1 MSAVLE
7 REELTSDDIFGDVVQ
22 EKFSKI
28 RQACRAGMI
37 ERDGEIDC
45 VLTALIANEHV
56 LLVGD
61 PGLGKS
67 MLADAIVAAI
77 DGNKFEV
84 LCNKYTTP
92 EEINGPVSITAMRR
106 DEYRRVTANKLPEAH
121 VAFLDEIF
129 KASSAI
135 LNTVLKL
142 LNERKFV
149 NGPDIIDCPLQM
161 CIAASNEWGDG
172 EGGKELSALFDR
184 FLFRRQV
191 HRIMDPRNVE
201 RLLWSPSLNIKIP
214 CMLTPIEV
222 DKARSD
228 AMSLPWSD
236 AAKVAFQQVLSALRA
251 EAITPGDRR
260 LRKSV
265 KATQAF
271 AYLAGATQVLPDH
284 LEILADVLWDDPAT
298 QMKEAAKII
307 GKVANPAGLVVN
319 QLLSE
324 AQQVINKVNVK
335 DMTEATVAI
344 KKLTELYKKADSLD
358 GAKTPGTRAC
368 DAATHLKQQLTQ
380 LKIRMVEA
388 V

>member
-7 REELTSDDIFGDVVQ
+7 REELATDDIFGDVVQ
-22 EKFSKI
+22 EKFAKV
-28 RQACRAGMI
+28 RQACRDGMI

-77 DGNKFEV
+77 DGEKYEV

-92 EEINGPVSITAMRR
+92 EEVIGPVSINAMRR
-106 DEYRRVTANKLPEAH
+106 DEYRRVTAHKLPEAH

-135 LNTVLKL
+135 LNVLLKL

-149 NGPDIIDCPLQM
+149 NGPDVIDCPLQM

-172 EGGKELSALFDR
+172 EGGKELAALFDR

-191 HRIMDPRNVE
+191 HRIMDPRNME
-201 RLLWSPSLNIKIP
+201 RLLWDATLEIKVATV
-214 CMLTPIEV
+214 LTPAEIN
-222 DKARSD
+222 KARTD
-228 AMSLPWSD
+228 AMSLPWTD
-236 AAKVAFQQVLSALRA
+236 AAKDAFKQVLNALRA

-271 AYLAGATQVLPDH
+271 AYLAGAAEVLPDH

-298 QMKEAAKII
+298 QMKEANKII

-335 DMTEATVAI
+335 DMTQATTAT
-344 KKLTELYKKADSLD
+344 KKLSELVKKADSLD
-358 GAKTPGTRAC
+358 GAKLPGTRANQ
-368 DAATHLKQQLTQ
+368 AAVHLKQQLIQ
-380 LKIRMVEA
+380 LKTRMVEA
-388 V
+388 I

>member
-7 REELTSDDIFGDVVQ
+7 REELASDDMFGDLVQ
-22 EKFSKI
+22 EKFGKI
-28 RQACRAGMI
+28 RSACRDGMI

-45 VLTALIANEHV
+45 VLTALVANEHV

-77 DGNKFEV
+77 DGQKFEI

-92 EEINGPVSITAMRR
+92 EEISGPVSINAMRR
-106 DEYRRVTANKLPEAH
+106 DEYRRVTAHKLPEAH

-129 KASSAI
+129 KSSSAI
-135 LNTVLKL
+135 LNTVLKI

-161 CIAASNEWGDG
+161 CLAASNEWGDG
-172 EGGKELSALFDR
+172 EGSKELAALFDR

-191 HRIMDPRNVE
+191 HRIMDPRNIE
-201 RLLWSPSLNIKIP
+201 RLLWDTHLEIKIP
-214 CMLTPIEV
+214 CMLTPTEI

-228 AMSLPWSD
+228 AMSLTWSD
-236 AAKVAFQQVLSALRA
+236 AAKDAFRQVLMALRA

-271 AYLAGATQVLPDH
+271 AYLAGASEVMPDH

-324 AQQVINKVNVK
+324 AQQIISKVDIK
-335 DMTEATVAI
+335 DMTNATTAT
-344 KKLTELYKKADSLD
+344 KKLGELVKKAEMLL
-358 GAKTPGTRAC
+358 GVNVPGTKANQ
-368 DAATHLKQQLTQ
+368 ASVHLKQQLIQ
-380 LKIRMVEA
+380 LKTRMVEA
-388 V
+388 I